1 MHRCGPE
8 IFPQKI
14 YSVKVRTSVCK
25 DIFTRIFVSA
35 SYDMEA
41 KKKKK
46 RTNKPNNLDTNKIP
60 LSRE

>member
-1 MHRCGPE
+1 M
-8 IFPQKI
+8 
-14 YSVKVRTSVCK
+14 KVRTSVCK

-46 RTNKPNNLDTNKIP
+46 KRTNKPNNLDTNKIP